1 MSPHTRSAAAALSL
15 SAALAAAVAACTS
28 AGEPM
33 APAASTV
40 APAERVAEAP
50 PRIGSAS
57 AALQTGVS
65 TAAIVRAPQ
74 RPAPV
79 PPPPAT
85 GPSLAAAHAAVPA
98 PAGPFIPQPEPEA
111 APAPASAQSAEAAA
125 RPSTPAPAPAS
136 APVGEAAGLST
147 AELADGRRL
156 FNAFSC
162 GACHVLAD
170 AGGTGHVGPAL
181 DGNAALTRD
190 YVIDIVTNGRGAMP
204 GFGGQ
209 LTDEQ
214 IALLAAYILQVRK

>member
-1 MSPHTRSAAAALSL
+1 MIPHTRSAVAAVSL
-15 SAALAAAVAACTS
+15 SSALAFAVAACTATGDPVAGGAAETPVAAES
-28 AGEPM
+28 AH
-33 APAASTV
+33 
-40 APAERVAEAP
+40 EAT
-50 PRIGSAS
+50 PRMGTAS

-65 TAAIVRAPQ
+65 TGTITRAPQ

-85 GPSLAAAHAAVPA
+85 GPSIAAAHAPPPEAPA
-98 PAGPFIPQPEPEA
+98 PVIPEPEA
-111 APAPASAQSAEAAA
+111 AEAAPAEEAPSAAA
-125 RPSTPAPAPAS
+125 APPPAPAPA
-136 APVGEAAGLST
+136 PEAAAELAGLS
-147 AELADGRRL
+147 AADTEEGRSL

-170 AGGTGHVGPAL
+170 AGATGQVGPAL

-209 LTDEQ
+209 MTEEE
-214 IALLAAYILQVRK
+214 IALLASYIIQVRK